1 MANRHPDIAHP
12 APSPDGP
19 GSTPEATTTAFATW
33 LLVAVLC
40 TVQVL
45 DVLGTT
51 FLIVALPTVQ
61 REIGLSTASTDLLA
75 GIFALCFG
83 AFLVAGGVL
92 ADTLGART
100 ILIAGLVLF
109 VLSSLTGGLAS
120 EPVLLFGGRA
130 GQGLS
135 AALAVPA
142 SLSMLTTLFPKGPQ
156 RNRALGIWTA
166 AGGMAGFAAGGV
178 VTDYLGWRWIFLLNV
193 PIALLAILL
202 VARLAPAAAP
212 NRARP
217 ALAGREVTLLTAG
230 LLAAVMGLTRLRAV
244 DTASQLLGT
253 GALLVGGLAL
263 LAAFARSDRAAAN
276 PLIPR
281 QLRRIPSL
289 IGASVVAGG
298 ITFTTTSATVIL
310 TLYLQHL
317 HQFSATE
324 AGLILAPGNVAIVV
338 GSLAGSRLVASRGF
352 GTTMAVGLVGIASGL
367 ALCVMGPRGADLGW
381 IAAGLIVNGLG
392 LGCASVASTACG
404 LARVGEGDRGT
415 ASGLITSMAML
426 GTATGIATLGASLT
440 SGPARARRGSRHPM
454 RRSPPAMC
462 WPWPWRPRS
471 PWRSSWRLAGAAPM
485 RTVIAPDSGMG
496 TDWRLDGRRSP
507 VKSRRPSRSASVH
520 RARPD

>member
-19 GSTPEATTTAFATW
+19 GSTPVATTTMFATW

-83 AFLVAGGVL
+83 AFLVTGGVL
-92 ADTLGART
+92 ADTLGARA

-156 RNRALGIWTA
+156 RNRALGIWTAAGA

-244 DTASQLLGT
+244 DTTSQLLGT

-281 QLRRIPSL
+281 QFRLIPSL

-298 ITFTTTSATVIL
+298 ITFTTTSAAVIL

-367 ALCVMGPRGADLGW
+367 ALCVMGLRGAEPGW

-426 GTATGIATLGASLT
+426 GTATLGGIAELWTRSRAPGESPSDAALT
-440 SGPARARRGSRHPM
+440 SGYVLALAVAAAIALALIVAARWGGADADRD
-454 RRSPPAMC
+454 
-462 WPWPWRPRS
+462 RP
-471 PWRSSWRLAGAAPM
+471 
-485 RTVIAPDSGMG
+485 
-496 TDWRLDGRRSP
+496 
-507 VKSRRPSRSASVH
+507 
-520 RARPD
+520 